1 MKYDNCKDCVARCV
15 HAGKDREFICGNGV
29 SCKVTKKPIA
39 TNADKIRAMSDEGL
53 ATTLVDWDF
62 CSDVCSQKYVDS
74 PFKDKCPENCKE
86 QALEWLQQPA
96 EEGKL

>member
-1 MKYDNCKDCVARCV
+1 MKKCKNCALQEEKPCMECSMCMSGDNHFRPIPKA
-15 HAGKDREFICGNGV
+15 
-29 SCKVTKKPIA
+29 TKQ
-39 TNADKIRAMSDEGL
+39 TNADRIRAMSDEGL

-96 EEGKL
+96 EEEKL